1 VDCKI
6 KRPFLWEKHLQFS
19 PALTNF
25 FGWQLPLNYQEGIL
39 KEAKN
44 TRIRAAL
51 FDTSHMG
58 RIVIYGEDR
67 FKFLDK
73 LITNNLP
80 SNKRV
85 CYSLLL
91 DEKAKIIDDLTVYNG
106 ENFLLCVVNASN
118 REKVLEWFNLHKE
131 RKISI
136 YDDTFESCFF
146 SIQGPESSS
155 LLERLLK
162 DSLDSLGYMDF
173 GIRKIEGIEVIISRS
188 GYTGEDGFE
197 LYVKNK
203 FAEKLWDLIFE
214 EGEKIGL
221 SLAGLGARDIL
232 RVEAGYPLYG
242 NEINL
247 NTHPFEANLGW
258 VVKYKDKEFIGKES
272 ILKILKTGWRR
283 KRIGFIMQEKAF
295 PRKGYI
301 IYDKD
306 EKEEIGEVTSGI
318 YSPNLE
324 KFIGMGYIKKDYA
337 FFDNLIKIKIR
348 DRFCLAQI
356 TKLPF
361 INYRR
366 KIRR

>member
-1 VDCKI
+1 MLKYKTSVK
-6 KRPFLWEKHLQFS
+6 KSFLYKKYLSFS
-19 PALTNF
+19 PVFVNF
-25 FGWQLPLNYQEGIL
+25 FGWELALNYKEGIL

-44 TRIRAAL
+44 TRTNLAL
-51 FDTSHMG
+51 FDVSHMG
-58 RIVIYGEDR
+58 RIKILGKNR

-73 LITNNLP
+73 LTTNILPGKFQLCYNLIL
-80 SNKRV
+80 NEQAR
-85 CYSLLL
+85 
-91 DEKAKIIDDLTVYNG
+91 IIDDITIYNAG
-106 ENFLLCVVNASN
+106 EFFLCVVNASN
-118 REKVLEWFNLHKE
+118 RERILEWFVSHNKE
-131 RKISI
+131 KITI
-136 YDDTFESCFF
+136 VDDTFESCFL
-146 SIQGPESSS
+146 SVQGPKSSS
-155 LLERLLK
+155 LLERLLNTSLE
-162 DSLDSLGYMDF
+162 SLDYMHF
-173 GIRKIEGIEVIISRS
+173 NMRKIRGIDVLISRS

-197 LYVKNK
+197 LYVRSNV
-203 FAEKLWDLIFE
+203 AEKLWDLILE
-214 EGEKIGL
+214 EGKNLGL

-272 ILKILKTGWRR
+272 IIKILKTGWRR

-301 IYDKD
+301 IYNKD
-306 EKEEIGEVTSGI
+306 EKEAIGEVTSGV

-348 DRFCLAQI
+348 DRFCLARI
-356 TKLPF
+356 AKLPF
-361 INYRR
+361 INYRH
-366 KIRR
+366 K

>member
-1 VDCKI
+1 MK
-6 KRPFLWEKHLQFS
+6 KSFLYEKHLPFS
-19 PALTNF
+19 PVFVNF
-25 FGWQLPLNYQEGIL
+25 FGWKLALNYKEGIL

-44 TRIRAAL
+44 ARTNLAL
-51 FDTSHMG
+51 FDVSHMG
-58 RIVIYGEDR
+58 RIKILGENR

-73 LITNNLP
+73 LTTNILPKKHQLCYNLIL
-80 SNKRV
+80 NKQGR
-85 CYSLLL
+85 
-91 DEKAKIIDDLTVYNG
+91 IIDDITVYNAG
-106 ENFLLCVVNASN
+106 EFLLCVVNASN
-118 REKVLEWFNLHKE
+118 REKILEWFASHNEEKVT
-131 RKISI
+131 IV
-136 YDDTFESCFF
+136 DDTFESCFLAL
-146 SIQGPESSS
+146 QGPKSSS
-155 LLERLLK
+155 LLERLLNT
-162 DSLDSLGYMDF
+162 SLNLLDYMHF
-173 GIRKIEGIEVIISRS
+173 NVRKIKEIDVLISRS

-203 FAEKLWDLIFE
+203 FAKKLWDLIFE
-214 EGEKIGL
+214 EGKKFGL
-221 SLAGLGARDIL
+221 SLAGLGARDVL

-306 EKEEIGEVTSGI
+306 EKEVIGEVTSGI

-337 FFDNLIKIKIR
+337 FLDNLIKIKIR
-348 DRFCLAQI
+348 DRFYLAQV

-361 INYRR
+361 INYWRKLRR
-366 KIRR
+366 